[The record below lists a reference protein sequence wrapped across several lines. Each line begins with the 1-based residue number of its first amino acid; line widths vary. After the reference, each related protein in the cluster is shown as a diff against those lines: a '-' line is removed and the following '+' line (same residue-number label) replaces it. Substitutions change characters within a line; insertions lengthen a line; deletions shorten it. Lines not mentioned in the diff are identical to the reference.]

1 MTNLGTAPYMSPE
14 LFLEGDEAYTPKV
27 DVWALNTCLYKLLT
41 NKMFFWS
48 PNKKMLEKQV
58 IEKPF
63 YVDPSFNIS
72 EPVKDLLIKGYMK
85 DPAERLSMQEY
96 VNHPAFSM
104 FH

>member
-48 PNKKMLEKQV
+48 PNKKILEK
-58 IEKPF
+58 
-63 YVDPSFNIS
+63 
-72 EPVKDLLIKGYMK
+72 
-85 DPAERLSMQEY
+85 
-96 VNHPAFSM
+96 
-104 FH
+104 